1 MSSHMDDEGDAVDSI
16 ERTNSAD
23 YARKLD
29 CHRHRLL
36 GQNQGARHVGAAITV
51 CDVRTEY
58 NGTSTWNLH
67 PSRNRTGTVR

>member
-1 MSSHMDDEGDAVDSI
+1 MDDEGDAVHST

-23 YARKLD
+23 YARKID
-29 CHRHRLL
+29 YHRHRLL
-36 GQNQGARHVGAAITV
+36 GQTQGARQVGATITV
-51 CDVRTEY
+51 CDVWTEY